1 MKNISL
7 TSYFLLHRCPSHH
20 CQNKILLSKHKF
32 CFPLTLS
39 ERLPRHDRFRT
50 EKEMTNA
57 KILSKK
63 NLSKNHLT
71 VSYGQSRVSKPVSKP
86 MSDTFILIT
95 WVELYFKQ
103 LTYIF
108 SIISYS
114 ALFIDSKK
122 LYQPCKTDRWSKDLQ
137 NLFSHF
143 KI

>member
-1 MKNISL
+1 
-7 TSYFLLHRCPSHH
+7 
-20 CQNKILLSKHKF
+20 
-32 CFPLTLS
+32 
-39 ERLPRHDRFRT
+39 
-50 EKEMTNA
+50 MTDLEQ
-57 KILSKK
+57 KKRWQMQRYSVKK